1 MIKDILDDAARLAV
15 GASGA
20 AAGVKEELEQAAR
33 QRLERILENMNL
45 VTREEFEVLQDR
57 VDALQRDN
65 EALTAR
71 LADMEKAKKKAAPRK
86 PAATKA
92 RSK

>member
-20 AAGVKEELEQAAR
+20 AAGVKGELEQAAR
-33 QRLERILENMNL
+33 QRLERILEGMNL

-57 VDALQRDN
+57 VDALQREN
-65 EALTAR
+65 EALAAR
-71 LADMEKAKKKAAPRK
+71 LAEAEKAKKKPAPRK
-86 PAATKA
+86 QATAKPRA
-92 RSK
+92 K